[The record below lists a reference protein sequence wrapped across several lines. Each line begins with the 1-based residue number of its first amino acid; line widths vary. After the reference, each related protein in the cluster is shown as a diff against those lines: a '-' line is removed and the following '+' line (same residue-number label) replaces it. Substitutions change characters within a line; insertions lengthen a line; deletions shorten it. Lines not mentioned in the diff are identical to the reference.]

1 MAEINARALMFSLA
15 PEDASDSTT
24 AAKIA
29 RYAERKHLAYNLTK
43 EGALSLDGA
52 GRKIH
57 LNKGV
62 VTLRNALDLHALP
75 ERVTR
80 EDASLQGQ
88 RCRASDSVADNRVL
102 TKQQQQTNVVTP
114 PKTMLHVRK
123 MALVDPRLL
132 KSLRE
137 NPTPLPH
144 PTSNAIDTSLRDL
157 DAEMTS
163 ILDRSDADVSE
174 KVRLYNQALLRYNDM
189 TKARAAKPIPV
200 VEASAATVGEPK
212 DVVGTLPKTLQ
223 TKGRQLL
230 SHLSTVAWNER
241 GELMHEGVAIPG
253 SNAVDLVHDL
263 LRKRKTSAPVGWQ
276 QFANQMRAANI
287 PMELVGNV
295 TRRRYIQEK
304 RGKRTPKKRK
314 STPKTTM
321 SGWESL

>member
-15 PEDASDSTT
+15 PEDASDSKT

-29 RYAERKHLAYNLTK
+29 RYAEQKHLAYNLTK

-57 LNKGV
+57 FKKGV
-62 VTLRNALDLHALP
+62 VTLRNALGLHALP

-80 EDASLQGQ
+80 EEASLQGQ
-88 RCRASDSVADNRVL
+88 RCRAADSVGDNRVL
-102 TKQQQQTNVVTP
+102 TKQQQTNVVTP

-144 PTSNAIDTSLRDL
+144 PTSNAIDTTLRDL
-157 DAEMTS
+157 DSEMTS

-200 VEASAATVGEPK
+200 V
-212 DVVGTLPKTLQ
+212 
-223 TKGRQLL
+223 
-230 SHLSTVAWNER
+230 VA
-241 GELMHEGVAIPG
+241 
-253 SNAVDLVHDL
+253 
-263 LRKRKTSAPVGWQ
+263 
-276 QFANQMRAANI
+276 
-287 PMELVGNV
+287 
-295 TRRRYIQEK
+295 EK
-304 RGKRTPKKRK
+304 
-314 STPKTTM
+314 
-321 SGWESL
+321 